1 MEVRK
6 RLNQDKRQ
14 ILAQYEKSM
23 TWVESLADVTEE
35 QWRTPIE
42 VGKWSVAEVIGHLIP
57 WDEFVVSKRIPL
69 LFTEDSLPK
78 APNVQEMNANAAN
91 SSRLQSKEETIGK
104 FLNGRHQLIDAL
116 HHLTDEQW
124 QHSFHIGESELTL
137 YRYFSGLVEHDWHHF
152 YKLRRC

>member
-1 MEVRK
+1 M
-6 RLNQDKRQ
+6 NQDKKQ

-23 TWVESLADVTEE
+23 TWVGSLANVTEE

-57 WDEFVVSKRIPL
+57 WDEFVVSKRIPF

-78 APNVQEMNANAAN
+78 APNIQEMNANAAN

-104 FLNGRHQLIDAL
+104 FLNGRRQLIDAL

-124 QHSFHIGESELTL
+124 QQSFHIGDSELTL
-137 YRYFSGLVEHDWHHF
+137 FRYFSGLVEHDLHHF
-152 YKLRRC
+152 LQIEKVLK